1 MKRMVRL
8 FVVAIV
14 LFVAGVPIASAA
26 SLQNGRWY
34 KACDGDF
41 CIVGIRSRQGVSYF
55 VREDPSQQQSRL
67 LAVARVWPDVL
78 LPYGVTWT
86 IDRGL
91 EIRVPF
97 VKCDGNW
104 CAAQVVLNEDYLAQL
119 KSGASYRL
127 GVNVDGRDKVV
138 ELTLRGFSAAWDGG
152 PTASLAD
159 LSAFFGAK

>member
-1 MKRMVRL
+1 MKRWVRL
-8 FVVAIV
+8 FAVAIM

-26 SLQNGRWY
+26 SLQNGRRY
-34 KACDGDF
+34 KACDGDA

-55 VREDPSQQQSRL
+55 VRDDPSQRQSRL
-67 LAVARVWPDVL
+67 LAVARVWPDAI

-97 VKCDGNW
+97 VKCDGSW
-104 CAAQVVLNEDYLAQL
+104 CMTQVVLNDDYLAQL
-119 KSGASYRL
+119 KNGASYRL
-127 GVNVDGRDKVV
+127 GVNVDGRDKVI

-152 PTASLAD
+152 PTASFAD
-159 LSAFFGAK
+159 LWAFLEAK